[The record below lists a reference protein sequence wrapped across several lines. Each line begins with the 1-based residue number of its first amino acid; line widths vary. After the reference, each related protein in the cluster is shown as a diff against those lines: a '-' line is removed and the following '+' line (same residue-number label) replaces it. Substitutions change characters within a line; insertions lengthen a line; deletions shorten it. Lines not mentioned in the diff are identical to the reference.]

1 MTNSSFCSEF
11 PVFKNKKAVDIQR
24 LNWNLII
31 AYLIWKGSYNT
42 RLLANL
48 GWCIIAYLIWKG
60 SYNANFEHVV
70 KQKIIA
76 YLIWKGSYNTFIC
89 FLQF

>member
-31 AYLIWKGSYNT
+31 AYLIWKGSYN
-42 RLLANL
+42 LISQAIA
-48 GWCIIAYLIWKG
+48 GCAIIAYLIWKG
-60 SYNANFEHVV
+60 SYNIQAVHT
-70 KQKIIA
+70 KRIQIIA
-76 YLIWKGSYNTFIC
+76 YLIWKGSYN
-89 FLQF
+89 

>member
-31 AYLIWKGSYNT
+31 AYLIWKGSYNIQAVHT
-42 RLLANL
+42 KRIQ
-48 GWCIIAYLIWKG
+48 IIAYLIWKG
-60 SYNANFEHVV
+60 SYNLAMNIVPFIL
-70 KQKIIA
+70 IIA
-76 YLIWKGSYNTFIC
+76 YLIWKGSYN
-89 FLQF
+89 

>member
-31 AYLIWKGSYNT
+31 AYLIWKGSYNHFSPSFMN
-42 RLLANL
+42 RLIIAYLIWKGSYNICATLNTVN
-48 GWCIIAYLIWKG
+48 CIIAYLIWKG
-60 SYNANFEHVV
+60 SYNR
-70 KQKIIA
+70 
-76 YLIWKGSYNTFIC
+76 
-89 FLQF
+89 

>member
-31 AYLIWKGSYNT
+31 AYLIWKGSYNY
-42 RLLANL
+42 N
-48 GWCIIAYLIWKG
+48 CIISNFISIIAYLIWKER
-60 SYNANFEHVV
+60 YN
-70 KQKIIA
+70 KIIKLVITNIFNF
-76 YLIWKGSYNTFIC
+76 YRNL
-89 FLQF
+89 L

>member
-31 AYLIWKGSYNT
+31 AYLIWKGSYN
-42 RLLANL
+42 LAMNIAPYIS
-48 GWCIIAYLIWKG
+48 IIAYLIWKG
-60 SYNANFEHVV
+60 SYNV
-70 KQKIIA
+70 KFVLLGKLLIIA
-76 YLIWKGSYNTFIC
+76 YLIWKGSYNTMC
-89 FLQF
+89 L

>member
-42 RLLANL
+42 CNRNFNRQ
-48 GWCIIAYLIWKG
+48 GIIAYLIWKG

>member
-31 AYLIWKGSYNT
+31 AYLIWKGSYN
-42 RLLANL
+42 RIRHLFSQMS
-48 GWCIIAYLIWKG
+48 IIAYLIWKER
-60 SYNANFEHVV
+60 YN
-70 KQKIIA
+70 KIIKLVITNIFNF
-76 YLIWKGSYNTFIC
+76 YRNL
-89 FLQF
+89 L